1 MDIGI
6 PSCRA
11 LLTAL
16 YLYIRYFGKL
26 TQKSGKIIHFNISEN
41 TKKEISHNLN
51 FLEIGQGGLLDIKNY
66 NNKLFICYTE
76 KRVGGTSTSIAS
88 GFLKSNN
95 IVFKNIFRDATF
107 GSFKR

>member
-26 TQKSGKIIHFNISEN
+26 PQKSGKINEWRKKCGEYYVLKTFLFQEN
-41 TKKEISHNLN
+41 NQRKATTTVRTKNWSDWDI
-51 FLEIGQGGLLDIKNY
+51 DIKSFRLY
-66 NNKLFICYTE
+66 PKY
-76 KRVGGTSTSIAS
+76 
-88 GFLKSNN
+88 
-95 IVFKNIFRDATF
+95 KNML
-107 GSFKR
+107 